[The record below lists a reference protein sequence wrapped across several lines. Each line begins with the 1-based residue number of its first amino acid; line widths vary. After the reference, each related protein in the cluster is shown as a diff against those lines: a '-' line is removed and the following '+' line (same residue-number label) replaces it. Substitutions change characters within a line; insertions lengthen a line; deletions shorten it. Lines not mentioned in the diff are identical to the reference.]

1 MRVNGFRL
9 VFALMMAM
17 LGTFGWAR
25 GAQDQKKTE
34 TRIEKET
41 LPYPVEYEF
50 SRTVGPGRLVKVRNG
65 VDGEI
70 RRVYRVVFEDG
81 RPVRKELIR
90 TERDEAISALIY
102 MGRTGYTPSRHS
114 FTRGRVLTM
123 SATGYDPSPRTIGP
137 GATGRTATGM
147 KAVYGVVAVDPK
159 VIPLGSLVFVEGYG
173 FAIASDTG
181 GAIKG
186 HRIDLCFESRA
197 KALAFGRRDVTVHVL
212 RSP

>member
-1 MRVNGFRL
+1 MRVNGNRL

-17 LGTFGWAR
+17 LGTFGWAG
-25 GAQDQKKTE
+25 GAQDQNKTE
-34 TRIEKET
+34 IRIEKET

-50 SRTVGPGRLVKVRNG
+50 SRTVGPGRLVKVRHG

-70 RRVYRVVFEDG
+70 RRVYRVVFDG
-81 RPVRKELIR
+81 DRPQKELVR
-90 TERDEAISALIY
+90 TERDEPVSALIY
-102 MGRTGYTPSRHS
+102 MGRRGYTPSRHS
-114 FTRGRVLTM
+114 FRRGRVLTM

-147 KAVYGVVAVDPK
+147 KAVYGVVAVDPR

-186 HRIDLCFESRA
+186 NKIDLCFDSRS
-197 KALAFGRRDVTVHVL
+197 KALAFGRRTVTVHVL